1 MNDTPITSFGAL
13 FDLLRYATTFR
24 ARIWLAS
31 ICSIFKKLFDIMP
44 EIMIGMAIDVV
55 VRQEQS
61 FMADFGVVDPFH
73 QILVLGLLT
82 FLVWAG
88 ESLFEFF
95 HLVLWRNLAQ
105 SLQHEMQTD
114 AYRHVQDLDMA

>member
-55 VRQEQS
+55 VRREES
-61 FMADFGVVDPFH
+61 FMAECGGKSRSW
-73 QILVLGLLT
+73 LSSAWLT
-82 FLVWAG
+82 HFTRSSCWVC
-88 ESLFEFF
+88 
-95 HLVLWRNLAQ
+95 
-105 SLQHEMQTD
+105 
-114 AYRHVQDLDMA
+114 